1 MYECIEVKQSR
12 ETDDVLEEE
21 GPLDGEEDIDWDLE
35 FQQTQYQRPHS
46 SGSDRAV
53 YSSDGVGSPMDMSSP

>member
-21 GPLDGEEDIDWDLE
+21 GPLDGEEDIDWDPELR
-35 FQQTQYQRPHS
+35 QTQYQRPHS

-53 YSSDGVGSPMDMSSP
+53 CPSDGIGSPMDMNSP